1 MKGSTGT
8 TRTADVMFKVD
19 TQLYN
24 EKKTNIS
31 EQKHEARG
39 ETDAVGFDSV
49 EPAPRVTARP
59 EGAPA
64 VPLPVAAVTV
74 AVT

>member
-1 MKGSTGT
+1 
-8 TRTADVMFKVD
+8 MFKVD